1 MAWTENDI
9 RRRFLSDECA
19 AFTLIFRFENRRARE
34 RSERARESPFST
46 GQYIPRGFY
55 FHTQNRRSPKW
66 LTTSFLWPQD
76 VQHYWGHRRHKPSL
90 NMCEMLYEHT
100 TKTCTVKHLYQE
112 FLFRRVTR
120 HALPECHL
128 PSRWQIENIYKL
140 NFDSAVMQN
149 LVSGTVTLSSI

>member
-1 MAWTENDI
+1 MKKWSIFLTFFFFSLFFCTLKYVNII
-9 RRRFLSDECA
+9 RISNISF
-19 AFTLIFRFENRRARE
+19 FRFCQENGKLDWPKCAR
-34 RSERARESPFST
+34 T
-46 GQYIPRGFY
+46 
-55 FHTQNRRSPKW
+55 
-66 LTTSFLWPQD
+66 

-128 PSRWQIENIYKL
+128 PSCWQIENIYKL

-149 LVSGTVTLSSI
+149 LVSGTVTPSSI